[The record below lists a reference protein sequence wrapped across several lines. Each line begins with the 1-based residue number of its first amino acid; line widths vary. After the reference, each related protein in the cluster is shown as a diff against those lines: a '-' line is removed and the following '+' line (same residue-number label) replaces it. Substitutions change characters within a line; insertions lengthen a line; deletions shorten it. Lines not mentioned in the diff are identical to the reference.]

1 MARQILDYDDSGI
14 KLLFADVI
22 IQAVQDY
29 ERLQMAGKIVEGK
42 PKAAV
47 YKTAGNSG
55 SVESLCAFFWEG
67 WMERMVLQVGLN
79 VSTTRIYKKLE
90 PELWQSLISQ
100 HRKE

>member
-14 KLLFADVI
+14 KLLYADVI
-22 IQAVQDY
+22 IQAVKDY
-29 ERLQMAGKIVEGK
+29 ERLRMAGKIIRGQ
-42 PKAAV
+42 PKSAV
-47 YKTAGNSG
+47 YKTAGGAGN
-55 SVESLCAFFWEG
+55 VESLCAFFWEG

-79 VSTTRIYKKLE
+79 ISTTRIYKKLE